1 MPSRS
6 SSMKDLRREL
16 TLHLVHGRFPSYRHL
31 TAFLFA
37 ASTREP
43 FPGSAECAWTW
54 PSSSSSTRRWSS
66 CSTTC
71 GRRSR
76 GTPGKHWL
84 AHPST
89 QGNASVLHTG
99 SPPHRLD
106 GAGTVTEDEQAS
118 GRLQHLDS
126 IFRIVRAETHVV
138 NQR

>member
-16 TLHLVHGRFPSYRHL
+16 TLHLVRARFPSYRHL
-31 TAFLFA
+31 TALLFT

-54 PSSSSSTRRWSS
+54 PSSLSSTRRWSN

-76 GTPGKHWL
+76 GTPGKHRL
-84 AHPST
+84 AHPPSSAREHLRSSHSLSAAST
-89 QGNASVLHTG
+89 RWRWHCYGRRVSFRTLPTPRLHFQNSQSRNTC
-99 SPPHRLD
+99 S
-106 GAGTVTEDEQAS
+106 
-118 GRLQHLDS
+118 
-126 IFRIVRAETHVV
+126 
-138 NQR
+138 